1 MDPIT
6 VLATATAAFNFV
18 KKGISAGKELEGMV
32 KQLGGWYQAVTDFR
46 IIEEKAKNP
55 PLFRKLLFSG
65 SVEQEALQLLI
76 HRKQIA
82 QQEKELR
89 ELIVYTYG
97 LDEYREMLQIRREIA
112 GSRENLVKRRKL
124 KLQELRTLAI
134 QLVALGVLLSAL
146 GWLVVLFLSNI

>member
-6 VLATATAAFNFV
+6 VLATATAAFNLI

-32 KQLGGWYQAVTDFR
+32 KQLGTWYQAVSDFR
-46 IIEEKAKNP
+46 IIEEKTKNP

-89 ELIVYTYG
+89 ELIVYRYG
-97 LDEYREMLQIRREIA
+97 VEEYREMLQIRREVA
-112 GSRENLVKRRKL
+112 GSRETLVKRRKL
-124 KLQELRTLAI
+124 KLQELRTLTLQLGALAI
-134 QLVALGVLLSAL
+134 LVSIL
-146 GWLVVLFLSNI
+146 GWFVVLFLSNI